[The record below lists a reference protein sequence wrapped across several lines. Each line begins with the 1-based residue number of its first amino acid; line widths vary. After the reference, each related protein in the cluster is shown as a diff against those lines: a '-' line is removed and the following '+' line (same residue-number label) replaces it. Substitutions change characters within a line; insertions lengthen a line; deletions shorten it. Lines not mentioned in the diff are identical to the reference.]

1 VCTFERL
8 PIAGGCYSLV
18 ERVCCPPCV
27 AFADYPSYPLLGNRL
42 VPFTFGSTT
51 ITAVLNNGSASS
63 ISRAIT
69 VTTKD
74 TYLPT
79 WPAAAAVSDTSMVVR
94 ANMTEAFTVTYQL
107 VPSAQLD
114 LVAVPPAAS
123 EIDTAGGGEFQGLF
137 VLGPHE
143 LAAVHACSLLPKTAR
158 TSQVTCAAAPASL

>member
-1 VCTFERL
+1 MCFA
-8 PIAGGCYSLV
+8 P
-18 ERVCCPPCV
+18 
-27 AFADYPSYPLLGNRL
+27 ADYPSYPLLGNRL
-42 VPFTFGSTT
+42 VPFTAGSTT
-51 ITAVLNNGSASS
+51 VTAVLNNGSATS

-79 WPAAAAVSDTSMVVR
+79 WPAAAAVSDTSVVVR

-123 EIDTAGGGEFQGLF
+123 EIDTAG
-137 VLGPHE
+137 
-143 LAAVHACSLLPKTAR
+143 KTDHY
-158 TSQVTCAAAPASL
+158 SS